1 MAFNGSGGT
10 GYADLSAFRSEG
22 KEPGA
27 RRKKLAGY
35 LKAANDLRSSYWAGG
50 DTNTS
55 KVGDEAHDNPF
66 PDAAIV
72 KHGNAEMILFP
83 SYARKH
89 VKTKVRSIMY
99 TCILS
104 ADLLTVPR
112 NALSRTT
119 QVTTRI
125 SGDGNGTNT
134 KPIKPLWMSTCE
146 DGYTTHNADLMAEN
160 IA

>member
-50 DTNTS
+50 DTTS
-55 KVGDEAHDNPF
+55 RAGDETHDNPF
-66 PDAAIV
+66 PDASIV

-89 VKTKVRSIMY
+89 IKIKVRFIVY
-99 TCILS
+99 TPTLFY
-104 ADLLTVPR
+104 ANGLTKFR
-112 NALSRTT
+112 NALFRTT

-125 SGDGNGTNT
+125 SGESNGTNT
-134 KPIKPLWMSTCE
+134 KPIKRLSMSTCE
-146 DGYTTHNADLMAEN
+146 DGYTTHNAGLMVGN
-160 IA
+160 IV

>member
-35 LKAANDLRSSYWAGG
+35 LKAANDLRSSYWAG
-50 DTNTS
+50 DTSSS

-66 PDAAIV
+66 PDASIV

-89 VKTKVRSIMY
+89 IKVKVSFLVQLK
-99 TCILS
+99 LS
-104 ADLLTVPR
+104 YAGRLTDRVP
-112 NALSRTT
+112 
-119 QVTTRI
+119 
-125 SGDGNGTNT
+125 GTACFGR
-134 KPIKPLWMSTCE
+134 LE
-146 DGYTTHNADLMAEN
+146 
-160 IA
+160 

>member
-50 DTNTS
+50 DTTS
-55 KVGDEAHDNPF
+55 RAGDETHDNPF
-66 PDAAIV
+66 PDASIV

-89 VKTKVRSIMY
+89 IKVKVSFIVCT
-99 TCILS
+99 
-104 ADLLTVPR
+104 LTIFV
-112 NALSRTT
+112 
-119 QVTTRI
+119 QV
-125 SGDGNGTNT
+125 G
-134 KPIKPLWMSTCE
+134 
-146 DGYTTHNADLMAEN
+146 
-160 IA
+160 

>member
-22 KEPGA
+22 REPGA

-50 DTNTS
+50 DTNAP

-89 VKTKVRSIMY
+89 IKTKVRFVVYNLFLCAYWLTISRN
-99 TCILS
+99 
-104 ADLLTVPR
+104 DLF
-112 NALSRTT
+112 RTT

-125 SGDGNGTNT
+125 SGGGNGTNT
-134 KPIKPLWMSTCE
+134 KPTKQSWMSMCE
-146 DGYTTHNADLMAEN
+146 DGYTTRNVGLMAAN
-160 IA
+160 ID